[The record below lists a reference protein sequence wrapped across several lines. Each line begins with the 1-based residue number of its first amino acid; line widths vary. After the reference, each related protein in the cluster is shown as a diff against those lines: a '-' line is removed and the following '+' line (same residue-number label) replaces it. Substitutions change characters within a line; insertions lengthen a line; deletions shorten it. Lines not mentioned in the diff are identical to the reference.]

1 MERQTHTKHILC
13 MKRARMER
21 KHIETAVRNVSLSE
35 EKCKKIEVINVI
47 DVEIKD
53 VAWFL
58 FV

>member
-1 MERQTHTKHILC
+1 

-21 KHIETAVRNVSLSE
+21 KHKETVVRNVSLISE

>member
-1 MERQTHTKHILC
+1 